1 LGLLYKQ
8 NKWRIYFAKLRVLIY
23 AIMSLKKKIV
33 LSFLVSAGIIAILS
47 AFLYLNFVE
56 IKKETLFLEM
66 TDTIRS
72 KSLQLRRH
80 EKNYFLYAPEH
91 AEDES
96 KAIYGY
102 LTELDDL
109 LNSTKTPAAA
119 RMSSM
124 RGLVQEYRGQFT
136 RIESL
141 VSVIVNESNALK
153 GSSPAYSRVSRL
165 IEANFLDKPLEDVQ
179 YLNEVFSLP
188 PDHTLLMN
196 LKELNTEISALRK
209 TGENILAGSKELDA
223 AAREKVDNFITMSR
237 VAILIFFPLFLVVG
251 FGTTLFI
258 IGNIVKRLQL
268 LTDLI
273 EMTGR
278 GNFDHTAEPA
288 PEWGTDEVGQLIRKF
303 TVMEDQLNL
312 REKELLQSKKLA
324 AIGTLA
330 SGVAHELN
338 NPLNNIYTTAQRLMK
353 KSGDDSP
360 DYIKNGLSD
369 IFGQTMRVKSIV
381 GDLLEFARG
390 REPHIMAVELRG
402 LITGAYKHLENTRD
416 LKEITFS
423 VSMDPEEIV
432 LYADTEQLE
441 QVMINLFANAV
452 DAMAGKGSLTVAAK
466 EDDSRIIM
474 RISDTGSGM
483 TRETLD
489 KIFEPFFTTKGKG
502 TGLGLAIVFNL
513 IQKHHGEVTVESEE
527 GKGTT
532 FVIALPKQPL

>member
-1 LGLLYKQ
+1 
-8 NKWRIYFAKLRVLIY
+8 
-23 AIMSLKKKIV
+23 MSLKKKIV

-47 AFLYLNFVE
+47 AFLYLNFIE

-109 LNSTKTPAAA
+109 LNSAKTPAAE

-124 RGLVQEYRGQFT
+124 QGLVQEYRSQFT

-141 VSVIVNESNALK
+141 VGVIADESNGLK
-153 GSSPAYSRVSRL
+153 TSLPAYSRVSRL

-223 AAREKVDNFITMSR
+223 AAREKVDDFITMSR
-237 VAILIFFPLFLVVG
+237 VAILIFFPLFLIVG
-251 FGTTLFI
+251 FGTTLI
-258 IGNIVKRLQL
+258 IISNIVKRLQL

-273 EMTGR
+273 EMTGK
-278 GNFDHTAEPA
+278 GNFDHTATPA

-390 REPHIMAVELRG
+390 REPHIMAVELHG
-402 LITGAYKHLENTRD
+402 LMTGAYRHLENTRD
-416 LKEITFS
+416 LKEITLS
-423 VSMDPEEIV
+423 VTMDPEEIV

-441 QVMINLFANAV
+441 QVMINLFANAI
-452 DAMAGKGSLTVAAK
+452 DAMSGKGSLMVAAK
-466 EDDSRIIM
+466 EDDSRVII
-474 RISDTGSGM
+474 RIADTGSGM

-502 TGLGLAIVFNL
+502 TGLGLAIVFNI

-532 FVIALPKQPL
+532 FVIALPKNPL

>member
-1 LGLLYKQ
+1 
-8 NKWRIYFAKLRVLIY
+8 
-23 AIMSLKKKIV
+23 MSLKKKIV

-47 AFLYLNFVE
+47 SFLYLNFVE

-96 KAIYGY
+96 TSIYGY

-109 LNSTKTPAAA
+109 LNIAKTPAAE

-124 RGLVQEYRGQFT
+124 RGLVQEYRSQFT

-141 VSVIVNESNALK
+141 VGVIVEESNGLK
-153 GSSPAYSRVSRL
+153 GSSSAYRKVSRL
-165 IEANFLDKPLEDVQ
+165 IEANFLDKPLEDVR
-179 YLNEVFSLP
+179 YLNEEFSLP
-188 PDHTLLMN
+188 PDHILLMN

-209 TGENILAGSKELDA
+209 TGENILAGSKELDR

-237 VAILIFFPLFLVVG
+237 VAILIFFPLFLIVG

-258 IGNIVKRLQL
+258 ISNIVRRLQL

-303 TVMEDQLNL
+303 TVMEDQLSL

-402 LITGAYKHLENTRD
+402 LISGAYRHLENTRD
-416 LKEITFS
+416 LSGIS
-423 VSMDPEEIV
+423 LSISMDPEEIV

-441 QVMINLFANAV
+441 QVMINLFSNAI
-452 DAMAGKGSLTVAAK
+452 DAISGKGTLTVAAK
-466 EDDSRIIM
+466 EDDSRVIM
-474 RISDTGSGM
+474 RISDTGNGM
-483 TRETLD
+483 AKETLD

-532 FVIALPKQPL
+532 FIIALPKQPR